1 MCTCTNSDLAYDYQD
16 RKRSLHDSILQ
27 HGFSWPQQERGDACG
42 EMQFLNAIFRQ
53 TGVAILEGGTCAHR
67 CTDAKLSLL
76 STEMP
81 QTWSMLSVQFDWLS
95 RELLVDM
102 Y

>member
-1 MCTCTNSDLAYDYQD
+1 MTVYYNTDFLGHSKNGGCVRRDAVSKCHLQTD
-16 RKRSLHDSILQ
+16 RGCHL
-27 HGFSWPQQERGDACG
+27 G
-42 EMQFLNAIFRQ
+42 
-53 TGVAILEGGTCAHR
+53 GGTCAHR

-95 RELLVDM
+95 KELLVDM